1 MSDYNDESFDD
12 SFDSDSDSDQR
23 NGRTGAD
30 QDYLQKFRSPN
41 SQAMFTGGG
50 GGGGG
55 GMEVPAFRKDL
66 QLLTGAGG
74 VRGQFESLSD
84 PDDWRLVVRVECM
97 EDH

>member
-23 NGRTGAD
+23 NGKAGGGD
-30 QDYLQKFRSPN
+30 HDYLQRFRSPN

-55 GMEVPAFRKDL
+55 IEVPAFRKDL
-66 QLLTGAGG
+66 QLLTTGAGG

-84 PDDWRLVVRVECM
+84 QDDWR
-97 EDH
+97 